1 MPNKI
6 CYRKHCINLHGWAFN
21 MKYITIFI
29 VVVLMSNW
37 RRMCNSQTQLLRN
50 KPKFFQRSASF
61 FLQTFKYNQFTLCKC
76 FQSMFLPNVLF
87 RCFRFQAYSEL
98 LPLSGSS
105 LLPCGSHITKM
116 LKQPHVF
123 YILVEFLFCRPDIAE
138 LELKLS
144 EYTKKMSNLQQ
155 MVQELA
161 SKVQQDMQWYKSFQ
175 FNAICPTNVGFC
187 CAESEIN

>member
-1 MPNKI
+1 
-6 CYRKHCINLHGWAFN
+6 

-61 FLQTFKYNQFTLCKC
+61 FLQMFKYNQYTLCKC

-98 LPLSGSS
+98 LPWSGPF
-105 LLPCGSHITKM
+105 LLVATLWFPHNEDVK
-116 LKQPHVF
+116 LPHVF
-123 YILVEFLFCRPDIAE
+123 YIFSWIQWRRWPKFLAGAGFTSTLNGANAKSI
-138 LELKLS
+138 LS
-144 EYTKKMSNLQQ
+144 SSYDNCGFARQLQQ
-155 MVQELA
+155 
-161 SKVQQDMQWYKSFQ
+161 S
-175 FNAICPTNVGFC
+175 C
-187 CAESEIN
+187 CCRFGHIET

>member
-1 MPNKI
+1 MYSI
-6 CYRKHCINLHGWAFN
+6 SLVGF
-21 MKYITIFI
+21 
-29 VVVLMSNW
+29 
-37 RRMCNSQTQLLRN
+37 
-50 KPKFFQRSASF
+50 
-61 FLQTFKYNQFTLCKC
+61 
-76 FQSMFLPNVLF
+76 LF
-87 RCFRFQAYSEL
+87 R
-98 LPLSGSS
+98 
-105 LLPCGSHITKM
+105 
-116 LKQPHVF
+116 
-123 YILVEFLFCRPDIAE
+123 RPDIAE

>member
-1 MPNKI
+1 
-6 CYRKHCINLHGWAFN
+6 
-21 MKYITIFI
+21 
-29 VVVLMSNW
+29 
-37 RRMCNSQTQLLRN
+37 
-50 KPKFFQRSASF
+50 
-61 FLQTFKYNQFTLCKC
+61 
-76 FQSMFLPNVLF
+76 MFLPNVLF

-98 LPLSGSS
+98 LPLSGSF

-175 FNAICPTNVGFC
+175 FSTICPMNIGFC
-187 CAESEIN
+187 WAESEINSSTLIVQFAWYFWNFKSYRDCVLVIKGRTHQPWHTMMCLGRQTVSCSCSLRPILHITDFSDNSTFYVAKHTRI